1 MRVDLGSG
9 EEGMKN
15 GKRRLSPRK
24 TSAIW
29 APQATRPLPS
39 RVPLCPGKAGSRLGG
54 KAEDGEGL
62 AASTGRTGG
71 ASSGHGCR
79 VPVTGA
85 RLALGRS
92 GPSLRG
98 CTLGACRGVRAG
110 GRSPAA
116 GQL

>member
-39 RVPLCPGKAGSRLGG
+39 RLPLCPGKAGSRLGG

-62 AASTGRTGG
+62 AASTGHTGG
-71 ASSGHGCR
+71 ASSGQVAAESPSLGLAWHSD
-79 VPVTGA
+79 
-85 RLALGRS
+85 ALGL
-92 GPSLRG
+92 P
-98 CTLGACRGVRAG
+98 CGVA
-110 GRSPAA
+110 
-116 GQL
+116 L

>member
-39 RVPLCPGKAGSRLGG
+39 RLPLCPGKAGSRLGG

-62 AASTGRTGG
+62 AAS
-71 ASSGHGCR
+71 SGQVAAESPSLGLAWHSD
-79 VPVTGA
+79 
-85 RLALGRS
+85 ALGL
-92 GPSLRG
+92 PF
-98 CTLGACRGVRAG
+98 GVA
-110 GRSPAA
+110 
-116 GQL
+116 L